1 MCEKNT
7 LKLIL
12 SEIHKHSC
20 VLFDDRLVSVLLYGS
35 YARGDYDS
43 ESDIDIMILADI
55 EPDSVTEYMRKLRDA
70 VYMLE
75 IENDCV
81 ISLCITPVSNF
92 EKYKKVS
99 PFYRNV
105 LKEGIAIA
113 G

>member
-1 MCEKNT
+1 MCEKN
-7 LKLIL
+7 KLNDIL
-12 SEIHKHSC
+12 SAVHNHSKQ
-20 VLFDDRLVSVLLYGS
+20 LFADALVDVVLYGS

-55 EPDSVTEYMRKLRDA
+55 DTDSVVDYLSRLRDN

-81 ISLCITPVSNF
+81 ISLCITPVCNF
-92 EKYKKVS
+92 ERYKKVS

-105 LKEGIAIA
+105 LKEGVSIA